1 MMQPWI
7 YPLVILLLS
16 SWAVSATAASEDSKA
31 KRYLPIRRMSRHRTS
46 PCCTLPGPSGP
57 FLRSVVVPWTEFEA
71 SSLFTSGSVSSI
83 LSIRGGGNVD
93 EFADEGYG
101 WMVDLGS
108 PAALIAGAVIAILYE
123 NARGGQLELR
133 KGDTAYVKFAKKMTS
148 ILLLSAFALEII
160 AIFVTTVTGTMMR
173 NTDFSH
179 LKSSSHNALEFMREN
194 FEFEYLTVRISF
206 LQGLLNWLG
215 AVAMEFTI
223 PSATEGRVAPKMDQF
238 VAISLFTLILILIS
252 FFNKH
257 LMLYDNYFKMM
268 IRWLY
273 VSTDKFFT
281 VGPMAFLYIPG
292 IFLSLYYGVLAF
304 REDQEYAEDTKTG
317 DNPLLK

>member
-1 MMQPWI
+1 M
-7 YPLVILLLS
+7 
-16 SWAVSATAASEDSKA
+16 
-31 KRYLPIRRMSRHRTS
+31 
-46 PCCTLPGPSGP
+46 
-57 FLRSVVVPWTEFEA
+57 
-71 SSLFTSGSVSSI
+71 

-93 EFADEGYG
+93 EFADEAYG

-123 NARGGQLELR
+123 SARGGQLELR
-133 KGDTAYVKFAKKMTS
+133 KGDTPYVKFAKKMTS

-179 LKSSSHNALEFMREN
+179 LKSTSHNALEFMREN

-206 LQGLLNWLG
+206 LQGLLNWLA

-238 VAISLFTLILILIS
+238 VAVSLSTLILILIS
-252 FFNKH
+252 FYNKH
-257 LMLYDNYFKMM
+257 LTLYDNYFKMM
-268 IRWLY
+268 TRWLY

-304 REDQEYAEDTKTG
+304 QEDQEYAEDTKTG